1 MSVIHP
7 GCAGQTPYPNFHT
20 KKNIIYSQLN
30 GKTNKLYS
38 FVGASYVIHIGG
50 ARRQDAAWHQSPLEK
65 NPTERTVIQHLSK
78 STALWWVT
86 STCTGTRVRGGGEAE
101 AICHAPPQVNVKYF
115 PCFGVC
121 VFVCTHLLIREYP
134 VRCIVHEHT
143 STQVVLL

>member
-86 STCTGTRVRGGGEAE
+86 RVHVPVLVYA
-101 AICHAPPQVNVKYF
+101 VVVKRKRSVM
-115 PCFGVC
+115 P
-121 VFVCTHLLIREYP
+121 HRK
-134 VRCIVHEHT
+134 
-143 STQVVLL
+143 SM